1 MDSTDLRNLDRQHVW
16 HPFTHMKLWLADD
29 DALTI
34 VAAEGCELIDAEGR
48 RYLDGVASLWCN
60 VHGHR
65 VRAIDDAIR
74 AQLDRVAHS
83 TQLGLANDVASK
95 LAERLVSIAPP
106 GLTKVLY
113 ASDGASATEMAFKL
127 AVQFW
132 WNQGRREKCEFVGF
146 VDAYHGDTVGAMSVG
161 HSVAFHRP
169 YEPLLFKTHYV
180 EQARGKGQEARERT
194 LASVESVLRGHGSR
208 IAAIAVEPVVMGAAG
223 MIVQPPGFVRGLREL
238 CDRFDVLLI
247 ADEVATGF
255 GRTGRMF
262 ACEHD
267 GVTPDLL
274 CLGKGLTGG
283 YLPLSATLTTQ
294 RIFDAF
300 LGEPHEGKT
309 FFHGHTFGGNPLCCA
324 AALVNIELFERDG
337 TLERGQR
344 LASHLAAR
352 FEKLRAHKHVG
363 EIRQAGLMCGI
374 DLVAE
379 SAHREGEAPAEPA
392 ARNEPPADARSRAV
406 ESRIRIGSAGASPS
420 HVASPRRFDPKRR
433 VGAEVCRRIRRHGVI
448 LRPLGDTIVVM
459 PPLVMSNEQADRI
472 VDAIEAEI
480 ADLSEFDD
488 SRSNEGLVAGDF

>member
-1 MDSTDLRNLDRQHVW
+1 MTPEALRNLDRQHVW

-74 AQLDRVAHS
+74 AQLDRVAHT
-83 TQLGLANDVASK
+83 TQLGLSNDVASI
-95 LAERLVSIAPP
+95 LAERLVRIAPK
-106 GLTKVLY
+106 GLAKVLY

-169 YEPLLFKTHYV
+169 YEPMLFKTHYV
-180 EQARGKGQEARERT
+180 AVGSGRWAVGREEALQR
-194 LASVESVLRGHGSR
+194 VGSVLRAQGSR
-208 IAAIAVEPVVMGAAG
+208 IAAIAIEPVVMGAAG
-223 MIVQPPGFVRGLREL
+223 MIVQPAGFVRGLREL
-238 CDRFDVLLI
+238 CDRHDVLLI

-274 CLGKGLTGG
+274 CVGKGLTGG

-294 RIFDAF
+294 RVFDAF
-300 LGEPHEGKT
+300 MGDPHEGKT

-324 AALVNIELFERDG
+324 AALANLDLFDRVG

-352 FEKLRAHKHVG
+352 FEKLRAHKHVA

-379 SAHREGEAPAEPA
+379 TALDSFCPGLARGEDSG
-392 ARNEPPADARSRAV
+392 ARPDAFPPASRGLNEQAFD
-406 ESRIRIGSAGASPS
+406 RAPS
-420 HVASPRRFDPKRR
+420 RRFDPKRR

-459 PPLVMSNEQADRI
+459 PPLVMSTEQADRV

-488 SRSNEGLVAGDF
+488 SRSTEGLVAGDF